1 MKQLLYRFEVDGK
14 LRLSAF
20 YVLAGFL
27 LSLSSFNPVNANDA
41 SKMSDR
47 TILNMPVLEDVV
59 VKGTVVDNSGA
70 PIPGVTI
77 SVQGTTIGTATDLD
91 GAYSLSVPGGSTL
104 VFSFIGFISQHVPLE
119 NKSEINIV
127 LLEDMTSLDEVVVV
141 GYGTQK
147 RVNMTGSVATISGNE
162 LQHVPTNNLTNAIG
176 GRMPGVIAVNGN
188 GRPGSGSSLQIRG
201 SSTLNN
207 NSPLIVVDGIVRSDG
222 FGNIDP
228 NEVENIS

>member
-1 MKQLLYRFEVDGK
+1 MKKLLYRFEVDGK

-141 GYGTQK
+141 GY
-147 RVNMTGSVATISGNE
+147 
-162 LQHVPTNNLTNAIG
+162 
-176 GRMPGVIAVNGN
+176 
-188 GRPGSGSSLQIRG
+188 
-201 SSTLNN
+201 
-207 NSPLIVVDGIVRSDG
+207 
-222 FGNIDP
+222 
-228 NEVENIS
+228 